1 MKISKSQLKRIIK
14 EEISKVL
21 REAESVPK
29 TEEELNHRV
38 KELEELNP
46 HWGLWQVL
54 EAAND
59 QLSDALGGL
68 RSREKT
74 PDEQIAEV
82 VADANAKLKE
92 HGYKPRENMEAL
104 NTLISTVFEKVKD
117 TYKKTSALR
126 RSYYSQQEPHTPS
139 SAPRGEKAYDFL
151 GIK

>member
-1 MKISKSQLKRIIK
+1 MKISKTQLKKIIK

-21 REAESVPK
+21 REAESVPE

-38 KELEELNP
+38 KKLEKLNP

-74 PDEQIAEV
+74 PDEQVHQV

-92 HGYKPRENMEAL
+92 HGYEVKSEEEL
-104 NTLISTVFEKVKD
+104 NTLISTVFEEVKD
-117 TYKKTSALR
+117 TYKKTAALR
-126 RSYYSQQEPHTPS
+126 RSYYSQQEPYTPS
-139 SAPRGEKAYDFL
+139 SAPRGADAWKFL